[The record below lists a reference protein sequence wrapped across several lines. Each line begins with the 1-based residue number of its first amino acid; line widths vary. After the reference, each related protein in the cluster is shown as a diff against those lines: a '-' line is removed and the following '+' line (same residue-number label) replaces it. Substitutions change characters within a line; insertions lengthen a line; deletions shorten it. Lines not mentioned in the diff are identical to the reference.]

1 MAGGLGRRD
10 DVVMKSQ
17 VATNTVS
24 GHVFA
29 YPTVVSLGTS
39 GSLLQPLAPAPIAQ
53 DASRT
58 SGAGRDPL
66 WAIEYAATA

>member
-1 MAGGLGRRD
+1 
-10 DVVMKSQ
+10 MKSQ
-17 VATNTVS
+17 VASTTVS

-29 YPTVVSLGTS
+29 YPTVVSLGSS
-39 GSLLQPLAPAPIAQ
+39 GSLLPPLAPAPTAQ

-58 SGAGRDPL
+58 SGARRNPL